1 MKIIFADDH
10 KLVREGIIPF
20 LKGLADDVQVL
31 EAESCEQ
38 ALALAQQHP
47 DADLVL
53 MDYVMPPGLD
63 RLAAVKAFRDKH
75 PELPLVIL
83 SGIDEVDDI
92 EQVLDAGALGFVEKK
107 SAAQVMMSAL
117 RLVLSGGVYIPPV
130 LLGRGPGGS
139 PERAKSTAEAHMPT
153 STRPEGGN
161 RLETLTER
169 QTQVLEQ
176 LAQGKP
182 NKLIARALGLQ
193 EGTVKMHLATIF
205 RVLNVNNRVEAVI
218 EGQKLLQGRGK

>member
-1 MKIIFADDH
+1 MKIIFAEDH
-10 KLVREGIIPF
+10 KLVREGILPF
-20 LKGLADDVQVL
+20 LKELDQNVQIF
-31 EAESCEQ
+31 EAESAEQ
-38 ALALAQQHP
+38 ALRHATEHP

-53 MDYVMPPGLD
+53 MDYRMPPGMD
-63 RLAAVKAFRDKH
+63 GLAAVNAFRDRF
-75 PELPLVIL
+75 PDLPLVVL
-83 SGIDEVDDI
+83 SGIDELDDI

-107 SAAQVMMSAL
+107 TTAQVMLSAL

-130 LLGRGPGGS
+130 LLGRIPGS
-139 PERAKSTAEAHMPT
+139 ERPRSVSESHT
-153 STRPEGGN
+153 SRPGEEYS
-161 RLETLTER
+161 RIDTLTER
-169 QTQVLEQ
+169 QLQVLEQ

-218 EGQKLLQGRGK
+218 AGQKYLGSKHK

>member
-10 KLVREGIIPF
+10 KLVREGILPF
-20 LKGLADDVQVL
+20 LKQLGDSVEVL
-31 EAESCEQ
+31 EAENAQQ
-38 ALALAQQHP
+38 ALDFAQQHP

-53 MDYVMPPGLD
+53 LDYRMPGGLEGM
-63 RLAAVKAFRDKH
+63 AAVRAFRDRF
-75 PELPLVIL
+75 PELPLVVL
-83 SGIDEVDDI
+83 SGIDELDDI

-107 SAAQVMMSAL
+107 SPAQVMLSAL
-117 RLVLSGGVYIPPV
+117 RLVLAGGVYIPPV
-130 LLGRGPGGS
+130 LLGRAQG
-139 PERAKSTAEAHMPT
+139 ERPKST
-153 STRPEGGN
+153 PETAPKPEDHG
-161 RLETLTER
+161 RIETLTER
-169 QTQVLEQ
+169 QSQVLEQ

-218 EGQKLLQGRGK
+218 AGQKYLAGRK